1 MSRKY
6 LTIFSLGLL
15 ILGLCLASFF
25 YPQPTPP
32 SPKPL
37 HSALVQPVAITVAA
51 LHPFHDGIDVIGSVF
66 ANESIQLTAKV
77 TEIINKIH
85 FSEGQFVQKGD
96 VIVELNA
103 EEEKAILE
111 EAEKQYQRIENL
123 AQSAAATL
131 TKRDQHLLNV
141 QVAQAH
147 VNHRTLKAPFAGVL
161 GLRKVSEGTLVTPG
175 TIITSLDD
183 ISVVKFEFSVA
194 ERRAGMVALGQKVK
208 ATSIAFPNEPF
219 IGTIYAIDT
228 RVNPLT
234 RALVVKALIPNEKL
248 LLKPGML
255 MHARILLPPE
265 DVLLIPEEAIHSK
278 KGEKVVYVVDAD
290 GHIQKNLVTLGRRLA
305 GSVEV
310 LTGVTPGDQIVVES
324 RTHPEVGEKVAIVE
338 TKTLESS
345 IAEFHKF
352 KS

>member
-6 LTIFSLGLL
+6 LTIFFLGLL
-15 ILGLCLASFF
+15 FLGVCIASFF
-25 YPQPTPP
+25 YSKTHSPAQITQKTSIPQPV
-32 SPKPL
+32 S
-37 HSALVQPVAITVAA
+37 ITIAA

-66 ANESIQLTAKV
+66 ANESIQLSAKV
-77 TEIINKIH
+77 TEIITKIH

-111 EAEKQYQRIENL
+111 EAEKQYERIENL
-123 AQSAAATL
+123 TQTAAATL
-131 TKRDQHLLNV
+131 TKRDKHLLNV
-141 QVAQAH
+141 QVAQAQ

-175 TIITSLDD
+175 TVITSLDD
-183 ISVVKFEFSVA
+183 LSVIKFEFSVA
-194 ERRAGMVALGQKVK
+194 EKRVGMISLGQKVK

-234 RALVVKALIPNEKL
+234 RALVVKALIPNENF

-265 DVLLIPEEAIHSK
+265 EVLLIPEEAIYAK
-278 KGEKVVYVVDAD
+278 KGEKVLYSVDSNEL
-290 GHIQKNLVTLGRRLA
+290 IKKSPVTLGRRIA
-305 GSVEV
+305 GSVEI
-310 LTGVTPGDQIVVES
+310 LSGITPEERVVVES
-324 RTHPEVGEKVAIVE
+324 RTHPEVGEKVTILE

-345 IAEFHKF
+345 SIEFHQF